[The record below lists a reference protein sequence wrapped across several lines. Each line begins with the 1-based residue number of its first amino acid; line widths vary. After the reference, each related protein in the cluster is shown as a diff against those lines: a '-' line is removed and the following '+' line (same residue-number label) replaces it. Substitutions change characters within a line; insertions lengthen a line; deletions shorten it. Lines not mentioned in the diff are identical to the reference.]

1 MGFNGKS
8 FIILHQFKLLF
19 LLFMIEIVNYSDA
32 LAPYFDSINRE
43 WIDAMFYVEPIDN
56 DVISQPK
63 AHIINK
69 GGHIWFAKHPSY
81 GVAGTCA
88 LMRKEDGV
96 FELTKMGVVSQ
107 ARGEKIGESLLKHVL
122 EQAPTIA
129 HKTLFLLT
137 NKACESAIHLYEK
150 NGFVHCS
157 DTMEKYGKSYERC
170 DVAMRYKPSML

>member
-1 MGFNGKS
+1 
-8 FIILHQFKLLF
+8 
-19 LLFMIEIVNYSDA
+19 MIEIVNYSDT

-63 AHIINK
+63 THIIDK
-69 GGHIWFAKHPSY
+69 GGYIWFAKHPHY

-96 FELTKMGVVSQ
+96 FELTKMGVVST
-107 ARGEKIGESLLKHVL
+107 ARGEKIGEYLLKHVL
-122 EQAPTIA
+122 KQAPTIA
-129 HKTLFLLT
+129 HNTLFLLT

-157 DTMEKYGKSYERC
+157 EIMEKYGKSYERC
-170 DVAMRYKPSML
+170 DVAMRYKPNMS